1 MPQKCYEM
9 NKTLMTIVE
18 KALIKQLPVS
28 FNYLHLAFS
37 VVWHQENK
45 QSLYIALLVTKR
57 ETNNLNIRRDETPT
71 DSKT

>member
-37 VVWHQENK
+37 VV
-45 QSLYIALLVTKR
+45 
-57 ETNNLNIRRDETPT
+57 
-71 DSKT
+71 

>member
-9 NKTLMTIVE
+9 NKTLMTVENIKNIVE

-37 VVWHQENK
+37 VV
-45 QSLYIALLVTKR
+45 
-57 ETNNLNIRRDETPT
+57 
-71 DSKT
+71 